1 MNWRITALASM
12 AIVVACGDS
21 TGSSGGGGGGGN
33 STSFTGIVTSD
44 DGLASGALDFT
55 IPSTSLLRRPPTAL
69 SLRPSFTVTGTLS
82 YDGGAAVA
90 LTGTYDNTS
99 DVLALTG
106 GGFTLDGGFD
116 GTDRIEGL
124 VSGTASGTFVS
135 ASGATATAY
144 CGNYAVTSGGGDV
157 GTFSFVIAGSVVRGN
172 AVSSVDQT
180 LNALDG
186 TFVGGTINIFDP
198 GTTTVLATGTLSGTN
213 VSGTF
218 DDLAGTS
225 GTWSGTVCP

>member
-12 AIVVACGDS
+12 AILAACSDS
-21 TGSSGGGGGGGN
+21 TGSSGGGGGGN
-33 STSFTGIVTSD
+33 STTFTGIVTSD

-90 LTGTYDNTS
+90 LTGTYDDATNI
-99 DVLALTG
+99 LALTG
-106 GGFTLDGGFD
+106 GGFTLGGSFD

-124 VSGTASGTFVS
+124 VTGAASGTFVS
-135 ASGATATAY
+135 ASGASGTAY
-144 CGNYAVTSGGGDV
+144 CGSYTETSGGGDD
-157 GTFSFVIAGSVVRGN
+157 GTFSFVISGSVVRGN

-186 TFVGGTINIFDP
+186 TFSGGTINIFFP
-198 GTTTVLATGTLSGTN
+198 GTTNVLATGTLSGSN

-218 DDLAGTS
+218 DDLQGTT
-225 GTWSGTVCP
+225 GDWSGTVCP